1 MGANVQL
8 VSVRDSTQHFIT
20 VTDTEGNF
28 SFENIAPTFY
38 KLIYSSIGFKTEQ
51 KFVRVGGLET
61 KLGVFE
67 MLEETTI
74 LAGVEVKDKAISVEI
89 SGDTTSINAVAYK
102 TNPDAT
108 AEDLLAKMPG
118 VIVNGSGVQAQGEQ
132 VGKVLVDGRE
142 FFANDPSIA
151 LKTIPAEIIQ
161 KIEIFDQLSDQA
173 QFSGYDDGNTTKTIN
188 IVTKPENRNGEFGR
202 VYGGANIDAQYSAG
216 GNFNYFNND
225 LRLSVVGL
233 SNNVNEQNFTSEDL
247 LGIASAGSRRG
258 GFGGGAGGGR
268 GGGGSSENFQ
278 TGPQTGISTTHAYG
292 LNYSDEWG
300 EKVRI
305 TGSYFF
311 NLVNNDNDQIVNREN
326 FVPNSANQF
335 YEELSNSNRLNYNSR
350 FNMRL
355 IYTINERNSIIF
367 SPRVSWQKTTLDDIL
382 IGQTSSDEGAILN
395 SLVNDYYSISN
406 GYNAQ
411 GNLLF
416 RHRFE
421 KRGRTISFN
430 FGVQANDNTGDA
442 YLDNI
447 TVFDPVLLGI
457 DSLQQQTDLF
467 ANGITYSGNINYTE
481 PLSNRVQ
488 MQFGY
493 RVSVNNTDSDKRT
506 FDASGGVES
515 MMPLDTTLSNV
526 FSSGY
531 ITQSPSIGI
540 IYRKEKLFFRAG
552 FAYQAALLENQ
563 QLFPEEGE
571 TSTQYNSYL
580 PSAMVRYRFSKD
592 ANGIF
597 FYRTFTQNPS
607 IEQLQN
613 VIDFTNPLYL
623 ATGNPNLNQS
633 TNHLLMARYSK
644 VNTEKSTSF
653 FALASLRIINDYIT
667 NTTYVASEDSL
678 INGDVLLRKGW
689 QLSAPINLNGYANG
703 RLLFTYG
710 FPISPAKSNLNV
722 NLGATYTRTPGLVN
736 RIENTSHTVA
746 YNGGLV
752 FSSNISKDVDYTLL
766 YDLNYN
772 TVENNVQTN
781 LSNNYLS
788 QVFLFKLNWIF
799 WKGFVFRNNLSYKI
813 YNGYTEGFNDNYV
826 LWNMSIAKK
835 FLAKKQAELE
845 FRVFDLLNQN
855 TTINRINTEN
865 YIEEIRTDVI
875 QQYFMLTF
883 TYTFKHFKGFVD
895 RQDQN
900 RPGTG
905 RGGRW

>member
-1 MGANVQL
+1 M
-8 VSVRDSTQHFIT
+8 
-20 VTDTEGNF
+20 
-28 SFENIAPTFY
+28 IAYPE
-38 KLIYSSIGFKTEQ
+38 IDPVAVSIGPLSIHWY
-51 KFVRVGGLET
+51 GLMY
-61 KLGVFE
+61 L
-67 MLEETTI
+67 I
-74 LAGVEVKDKAISVEI
+74 
-89 SGDTTSINAVAYK
+89 
-102 TNPDAT
+102 
-108 AEDLLAKMPG
+108 
-118 VIVNGSGVQAQGEQ
+118 
-132 VGKVLVDGRE
+132 
-142 FFANDPSIA
+142 
-151 LKTIPAEIIQ
+151 
-161 KIEIFDQLSDQA
+161 
-173 QFSGYDDGNTTKTIN
+173 
-188 IVTKPENRNGEFGR
+188 
-202 VYGGANIDAQYSAG
+202 
-216 GNFNYFNND
+216 
-225 LRLSVVGL
+225 
-233 SNNVNEQNFTSEDL
+233 
-247 LGIASAGSRRG
+247 GIASAGTWPG

-268 GGGGSSENFQ
+268 GGGSENFQ

-300 EKVRI
+300 EKVRV

-311 NLVNNDNDQIVNREN
+311 NLVNNENDQIVNREN

-335 YEELSNSNRLNYNSR
+335 YEELSNSNRVNYNNR

-367 SPRVSWQKTTLDDIL
+367 SPRVSWQTTTLNDIL
-382 IGQTSSDEGAILN
+382 TGQTSSDEGAILN
-395 SLVNDYYSISN
+395 ALVNDYYNKSN

-421 KRGRTISFN
+421 KRGRTISLN
-430 FGVQANDNTGDA
+430 FGLQANDNTGNA

-447 TVFDPVLLGI
+447 TVFDPDLLGI
-457 DSLQQQTDLF
+457 DSLQQQTDLL
-467 ANGITYSGNINYTE
+467 ANGITYSGNINFTE
-481 PLSNRVQ
+481 PLGKRMQ

-493 RVSVNNTDSDKRT
+493 RVSLNNTDSDKRT
-506 FDASGGVES
+506 FDASEGIES
-515 MMPLDTTLSNV
+515 IMPLDTTLSNV
-526 FSSGY
+526 FSSEY
-531 ITQSPSIGI
+531 ITQSPSVGI
-540 IYRKEKLFFRAG
+540 MYRQEKLFFRAG
-552 FAYQAALLENQ
+552 FAYQSALLDNQ
-563 QLFPEEGE
+563 QLFPQEGE

-580 PSAMVRYRFSKD
+580 PSAMIRYRFSKD

-633 TNHLLMARYSK
+633 TSHMLMARFSK

-653 FALASLRIINDYIT
+653 FVLASLRIINDYIT
-667 NTTYVASEDSL
+667 NTTYVASADSL

-710 FPISPAKSNLNV
+710 IPISAAKSNLNF
-722 NLGATYTRTPGLVN
+722 NLGATYIRTPGLVN
-736 RIENTSHTVA
+736 RIENTSHTVT

-752 FSSNISKDVDYTLL
+752 FSSNISQNVDYTFV

-772 TVENNVQTN
+772 TVENNVETN

-788 QVFLFKLNWIF
+788 QVFRFKLNWIF
-799 WKGFVFRNNLSYKI
+799 WKGFVFRNNVSYQV

-835 FLAKKQAELE
+835 LLAKKQAELE
-845 FRVFDLLNQN
+845 FRVFDLLSQN

-865 YIEEIRTDVI
+865 YIEEIRTDVL

-883 TYTFKHFKGFVD
+883 TYTFKNFKGFVD
-895 RQDQN
+895 LQDQK
-900 RPGTG
+900 RPGPG
-905 RGGRW
+905 GGRRW